1 MARNVTRMAAMKRAT
16 RSVALAAALALASGA
31 ALADDGTPVSVEAG
45 KSVNLCQAG
54 LAACPASSFLCDD
67 PKIARIENGPDG
79 AELRAISPGTTL
91 CSVLGPGRG
100 FRRVLRVTV
109 TADGTP
115 RGRGS

>member
-1 MARNVTRMAAMKRAT
+1 MNRVTRSIAFAA
-16 RSVALAAALALASGA
+16 ALAAAATGTP
-31 ALADDGTPVSVEAG
+31 LADDGTPVSVEAG
-45 KSVNLCQAG
+45 KAINLCQSG

-79 AELRAISPGTTL
+79 AELKAISPGRTV

-109 TADGTP
+109 TAAGTP
-115 RGRGS
+115 PGRGS

>member
-1 MARNVTRMAAMKRAT
+1 MSRARTIGR
-16 RSVALAAALALASGA
+16 LAALALACGA
-31 ALADDGTPVSVEAG
+31 ALADDASPVSVEAG
-45 KSVNLCQAG
+45 KSVNLCRAG

-109 TADGTP
+109 TAAGTP
-115 RGRGS
+115 PGRGS